1 MRRLSSALVV
11 AVLTLSPMLALA
23 AAGGNGHGHANGLAK
38 HGGAP
43 LPILGAGLPGF
54 AAAGVIYLIARRKRT
69 DKQ

>member
-1 MRRLSSALVV
+1 MRHISSALMVT
-11 AVLTLSPMLALA
+11 VLTLSPLLAVA
-23 AAGGNGHGHANGLAK
+23 APGGNGNGHANGLAK

-54 AAAGVIYLIARRKRT
+54 AAAGVIYLIARRKRR